1 MKNNFKNYLS
11 IFAIFSLAIFS
22 SGCSKNASDIDLSNV
37 EEHRLYIDTHEKK
50 TVILEYEKIL
60 SDNPNSEYALYYLAK
75 CIDSDNTERI
85 ELLSKALEINPNF
98 YYANYLMGATLIDQ
112 DEHEKSYIFLEKCI
126 KMDPKKYYAHLGLGK
141 YYFNKGSNEDDPE
154 LKLTLLNKANQSLEK
169 FKELGGLSD
178 LTTKGGIQDAFN
190 DYLNEIKEEIVK
202 AKSAINSFFGRYKNS
217 KYVYEI
223 RRNGTYAFYI
233 LELNTIGMSQNE
245 VLLTNYDDLPRKEVF
260 QGNGTWVKNGH
271 TIKLNGPGL
280 ASEYIYKNGSLC
292 EFNIYKN
299 DEVCFDKQ

>member
-37 EEHRLYIDTHEKK
+37 EEHRLYIDTHEEKA
-50 TVILEYEKIL
+50 VILEYEKLL

-75 CIDSDNTERI
+75 CIDSDTEQI
-85 ELLSKALEINPNF
+85 ELLSKALEITPDF
-98 YYANYLMGATLIDQ
+98 YYANYLMGATLFAQ
-112 DEHEKSYIFLEKCI
+112 DEDEKSYIFFEKCI
-126 KMDPKKYYAHLGLGK
+126 KIDPTKYYAHLGLGR
-141 YYFNKGSNEDDPE
+141 YYLNKGSNEDDPE

-178 LTTKGGIQDAFN
+178 LTTKGGIQDTYN
-190 DYLNEIKEEIVK
+190 DYLNEIKEEISK

-233 LELNTIGMSQNE
+233 LELNTNGMSQNE
-245 VLLTNYDDLPRKEVF
+245 MLLTDYDELPRTEVF
-260 QGNGTWVKNGH
+260 KGNGKWTKNGNN
-271 TIKLNGPGL
+271 IKFEGPGL
-280 ASEYIYKNGSLC
+280 SSEYFYKNGSLC

>member
-37 EEHRLYIDTHEKK
+37 EEHRLYIDTHEEKA
-50 TVILEYEKIL
+50 VILEYEKLL

-75 CIDSDNTERI
+75 CIDSDTEQI

-98 YYANYLMGATLIDQ
+98 YYANYLMGATLFAQ
-112 DEHEKSYIFLEKCI
+112 DEDEKSYIFFEKCI
-126 KMDPKKYYAHLGLGK
+126 KIDPTKYYAHLGLGR
-141 YYFNKGSNEDDPE
+141 YYLHKGSNEDDPE

-178 LTTKGGIQDAFN
+178 LTTKGGIQDTYN
-190 DYLNEIKEEIVK
+190 DYLNEIKEEISK

-233 LELNTIGMSQNE
+233 LELNTNGMSQNE
-245 VLLTNYDDLPRKEVF
+245 MLLTDYDELPRTEVF
-260 QGNGTWVKNGH
+260 KGNGKWTKNGNN
-271 TIKLNGPGL
+271 IKFEGPGL
-280 ASEYIYKNGSLC
+280 SSEYFYKNGSLC